1 MAATIAAIPAEN
13 VREVRRM
20 YRDIGAMT
28 GLEAWV
34 EESRASRRWM
44 ENRFDQSRLATE
56 REAIIARGRSQ
67 SAGGDSGPA

>member
-1 MAATIAAIPAEN
+1 
-13 VREVRRM
+13 
-20 YRDIGAMT
+20 MT